1 MNYNKL
7 KRSAEKITMP
17 EDAKERIIT
26 RCHQLEK
33 NLEELS
39 DDESGYV
46 QQVSGVEK
54 AKTHRITKMISAA
67 AACAVITG
75 SVVAAAHFLK
85 RPAPGTGN
93 QMGGIEGVEV
103 KNNPLSDFSNH
114 DYSLRD
120 TIGLV
125 QTTNLTEE
133 QKSLF
138 ADFFSKCEYGEWTDE
153 DDLAAMM
160 RSYYAMYTLTENSGA
175 ESLIITI
182 DCNDC
187 LTITRKSGEDQS
199 DVTEKYKADFGEFQK
214 IVELTISAEPSE
226 KTAPFG
232 DLREYHSVDIVEEL
246 YDNIP
251 EGLTSDEYDKYITG
265 IQCIPITGDKRF
277 SIADF
282 LNNADY
288 AEWTED
294 DEAFAAVSSYPSEG
308 QYHLL
313 GSKDSSYCDI
323 KFDITGCL
331 TVIYGEFPTYSG
343 DYRTEKYKIDYDLF
357 SKTIKQIIDADD
369 NEKSCIRTYPFIDF
383 ESEINNGAEIKYT
396 LSDKPMPD
404 LTKEQCI
411 LLDNYFNKAFNK
423 LESVEDHVPVS
434 EPIIKFEV
442 TVIPDTTFSVQIYSD
457 NYLYIKSSIDQNSG
471 WYKYSGSRMHAE
483 IETAFRNGSN
493 TDSNTLY
500 PPFGNLAKNSGTYKV
515 IRSDGAAAALEG
527 NFLHQLF
534 YGYDW
539 TECEITED
547 LVIRPAE
554 FTFSY
559 DFNDSD
565 KSIISVSIDGQ
576 VHWVHQ
582 NAHTG
587 KTIEEHWYQL
597 TDTNVPD
604 ALSLR
609 FSE

>member
-103 KNNPLSDFSNH
+103 KNNPLSDFCDHN
-114 DYSLRD
+114 YALTN
-120 TIGLV
+120 TIGSV
-125 QTTNLTEE
+125 QTTNLTEK
-133 QKSLF
+133 QKLLF
-138 ADFFSKCEYGEWTDE
+138 ADFFNECEYGEWTDE
-153 DDLAAMM
+153 DQLFAIT
-160 RSYYAMYTLTENSGA
+160 RSYYAAYTFIEKSETGSDT
-175 ESLIITI
+175 ITI
-182 DCNDC
+182 DCNNC
-187 LTITRKSGEDQS
+187 LTIEHSSGESPS
-199 DVTEKYKADFGEFQK
+199 DEPAVIEQYKVNFEAFVNAVNLIMETDK
-214 IVELTISAEPSE
+214 DE

-232 DLREYHSVDIVEEL
+232 DMS
-246 YDNIP
+246 
-251 EGLTSDEYDKYITG
+251 EYDFDIIFGEYNESSHA
-265 IQCIPITGDKRF
+265 IPVSEEQKLNLVQ
-277 SIADF
+277 F
-282 LNNADY
+282 LNNVDY
-288 AEWTED
+288 TEWTDE
-294 DEAFAAVSSYPSEG
+294 DEAEAALSSYPAKGEYNLHG
-308 QYHLL
+308 KNDYFF
-313 GSKDSSYCDI
+313 CDI
-323 KFDITGCL
+323 SFDITGCL
-331 TVIYGEFPTYSG
+331 TATYGDFPPDSG
-343 DYRTEKYKIDYDLF
+343 NYTMKKYKIDYDLF
-357 SKTIKQIIDADD
+357 SKTIKQIIGADD
-369 NEKSCIRTYPFIDF
+369 NEKSGTGTNPFISF

-404 LTKEQCI
+404 LTEEQCI
-411 LLDNYFNKAFNK
+411 LLDNYFNKAFDK

-442 TVIPDTTFSVQIYSD
+442 TVMPDTTFSVQIYSD
-457 NYLYIKSSIDQNSG
+457 DYLYIKSSIDQNSG

-515 IRSDGAAAALEG
+515 IRSDSAAAELEG
-527 NFLHQLF
+527 DFLHQIF

-547 LVIRPAE
+547 IVIKPAE

-559 DFNDSD
+559 DYNDSD
-565 KSIISVSIDGQ
+565 TNIVSVSIDGQ

-582 NAHTG
+582 NAHTE

-604 ALSLR
+604 SLSSR